1 VQGLPPLA
9 LPGADEQV
17 RLDRVPFTDGP
28 FVAVAVSDDGGT
40 VIVGRN
46 IDDEVEARATVGT
59 ALLVGAPLL
68 LVLVALVTW
77 WMTGWALR
85 PVEDIREEVERI
97 SASELD
103 RRVPDPPGHDE
114 IARLAATMNTM
125 LGRIQMAVDRQRRF
139 VSDAS
144 HELRSPI
151 AAIRQ
156 HAEVAREHPGSV
168 TTGEVAGAVL
178 AETERLQELVEDLLL
193 LARLDE
199 GAAQVATE
207 VDLDDLVL
215 AEAARIRATAS
226 VEVDTSAVEASRIV
240 GNAGQLERV
249 VRNLAQNASRYAR
262 TRLALGVGPR
272 DGQVIL
278 TVDDDGPG
286 IDPSDRERVLERFVR
301 SDESRGRVSGG
312 AGLGLAI
319 VHEVARTHGGD
330 VVLSE
335 SPLGGLRAEVHLPAR
350 P

>member
-1 VQGLPPLA
+1 
-9 LPGADEQV
+9 
-17 RLDRVPFTDGP
+17 
-28 FVAVAVSDDGGT
+28 
-40 VIVGRN
+40 
-46 IDDEVEARATVGT
+46 
-59 ALLVGAPLL
+59 
-68 LVLVALVTW
+68 
-77 WMTGWALR
+77 M
-85 PVEDIREEVERI
+85 
-97 SASELD
+97 
-103 RRVPDPPGHDE
+103 
-114 IARLAATMNTM
+114 
-125 LGRIQMAVDRQRRF
+125 
-139 VSDAS
+139 
-144 HELRSPI
+144 
-151 AAIRQ
+151 
-156 HAEVAREHPGSV
+156 
-168 TTGEVAGAVL
+168 TTGEVASAVL

-199 GAAQVATE
+199 GAVPVATE

-226 VEVDTSAVEASRIV
+226 VDVDTSAVEASRIL

-262 TRLALGVGPR
+262 TRLALGVGQR
-272 DGQVIL
+272 DGQVTL

-335 SPLGGLRAEVHLPAR
+335 SPLGGLRAEVHLPATR
-350 P
+350 

>member
-1 VQGLPPLA
+1 
-9 LPGADEQV
+9 
-17 RLDRVPFTDGP
+17 
-28 FVAVAVSDDGGT
+28 
-40 VIVGRN
+40 
-46 IDDEVEARATVGT
+46 
-59 ALLVGAPLL
+59 
-68 LVLVALVTW
+68 
-77 WMTGWALR
+77 
-85 PVEDIREEVERI
+85 
-97 SASELD
+97 
-103 RRVPDPPGHDE
+103 
-114 IARLAATMNTM
+114 
-125 LGRIQMAVDRQRRF
+125 
-139 VSDAS
+139 
-144 HELRSPI
+144 
-151 AAIRQ
+151 
-156 HAEVAREHPGSV
+156 
-168 TTGEVAGAVL
+168 
-178 AETERLQELVEDLLL
+178 
-193 LARLDE
+193 
-199 GAAQVATE
+199 
-207 VDLDDLVL
+207 
-215 AEAARIRATAS
+215 
-226 VEVDTSAVEASRIV
+226 VEASRIV